1 MRSPSFVLF
10 VLMYHFHGLFEQNKK
25 RSYNT
30 QSCQTVSFVLSFVLR
45 NAINFWF
52 FCQQC
57 FWVYIDY
64 VQLSTT
70 HVPIQVSSISS
81 CGLTYSWIPKWI
93 HQTMKKNPKI
103 IAHKFSTKNRGN
115 RNGIVGSMVK
125 CRYFAVKSN
134 SNAEIAIVR
143 NDFVMNTSC
152 PAHLFTV

>member
-1 MRSPSFVLF
+1 MKLTPNWNQFYAHSWEKGVSISTSCRCVNKINILWEAQVSSYLYWCIISTV
-10 VLMYHFHGLFEQNKK
+10 YSNRTKK

-93 HQTMKKNPKI
+93 HQTMKKKPKN
-103 IAHKFSTKNRGN
+103 HCT
-115 RNGIVGSMVK
+115 
-125 CRYFAVKSN
+125 
-134 SNAEIAIVR
+134 
-143 NDFVMNTSC
+143 
-152 PAHLFTV
+152 